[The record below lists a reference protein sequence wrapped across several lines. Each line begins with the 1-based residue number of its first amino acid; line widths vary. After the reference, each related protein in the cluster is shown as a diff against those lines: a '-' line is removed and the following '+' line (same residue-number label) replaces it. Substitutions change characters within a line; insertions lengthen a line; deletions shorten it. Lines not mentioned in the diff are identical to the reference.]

1 MAKFRC
7 MGCMEEFDDTR
18 TECPYC
24 GFIKGTPANEL
35 YHLQPESILAGRYII
50 GKVIGFGGFGIT
62 YIAWD
67 SVLEKKV
74 AIKEYLPS
82 DFATRVP
89 GQSQVS
95 VYGGERAEQFEAGLK
110 SFIEEAQRLA
120 KFESIDGI
128 VKIFDSFIENETA
141 YIIMEFLDGRTLKS
155 VLKEKGKISYQE
167 AIGYILP
174 VLNALNEVHKSGI
187 IHRDI
192 APDNIFISK
201 DGKVSLIDFGAARY
215 ATTLHSKSLSV
226 ILKPGYA
233 PEEQYRT
240 RGNQGPWSD
249 VYAIAATLYRAIT
262 GKVPEESLERTTDD
276 SLKEPSKLGVEI
288 PKSLENAIMNALNIK
303 AEDRIQTAKEFA
315 DALAGEV
322 EVERVIIKQKKDDVG
337 KWPVWQKGLLFGAAA
352 AIVAVVVLI
361 TTGVIKTPFTQER
374 LPNVVEMSIEEAEKS
389 LAPYGYNYMN
399 DTDATEAVFDDTPET
414 AAETESPQPVEA
426 AVENVGLMADSS
438 VNIVNIDTEGGSDT
452 QNTDLE
458 SAESTEAAGEIV
470 SDEAAD
476 SSEVINKIR
485 IEDKVYDSQIPENM
499 ILAQTPNAGSR
510 INKSKYPDVYLVL
523 SAGAESVFLPDE
535 TLVGLSKEDVVKTLE
550 DLGLIVNVV
559 EAESAEYAPGF
570 VISTEFAADTKLKK
584 GDTVTITVSIGVSG
598 EKVAATVPD
607 VVGKSLTDAKA
618 DINAA
623 KLYVAIKSE
632 EFSETIPKGCIIS
645 QDPTGGSA
653 GTTNETVVSLIVSK
667 GKESEALVRVPD
679 VVNRKLETA
688 IVTITNSNLQYTVQ
702 YAYSNTIAY
711 GTIISQSINADSK
724 VPVGTKLGLVVSK
737 GARNDNTSQIEQA
750 TDRNEER
757 VTETITSRPEKTT
770 SAPIVTSPPTTSDT
784 RKRVP
789 DVVSLTL
796 STAQSKLTDFNVKVE
811 YVYSSQTAKGYVVWQ
826 SLAADSKV
834 NKGSAITIKVSNGN
848 VNNAWFTTT
857 SWPGTNGRVV
867 EYRQRYKKQTG
878 YYKDNWVATGS
889 GSNYYCNF
897 YTLHDSSGHGEQHQ
911 GSLYNSY
918 NDYVS
923 GYDNGDTKRV
933 ITNNYQND
941 QYYYFHWCRGR
952 WLQNGPTNSWTC
964 SGGIDWCGGNYGPF
978 YTYHA
983 YIGDGSH
990 NGTSGIAYNKE
1001 NWSICGDSKY
1011 FQRIPV
1017 YYEAWT
1023 DYKNQR
1029 YYVYRGDW
1037 SYTGSYSGW
1046 SATTSSRSA
1055 SSPNNSANGYDIEYR
1070 YREDLPIYN

>member
-7 MGCMEEFDDTR
+7 MGCMEEFDDNL

-24 GFIKGTPANEL
+24 GFIKGTPADEL
-35 YHLQPESILAGRYII
+35 YHLQPESILADRYII
-50 GKVIGFGGFGIT
+50 GKVLGFGGFGIT

-67 SVLEKKV
+67 SLLEKKV

-95 VYGGERAEQFEAGLK
+95 VYGGERAEQFDAGLK

-128 VKIFDSFIENETA
+128 VKIFDSFIENDTA

-155 VLKEKGKISYQE
+155 ILKEKKKIPYQE

-174 VLNALNEVHKSGI
+174 VLNALSEVHKSGI

-192 APDNIFISK
+192 APDNIFVSK

-262 GKVPEESLERTTDD
+262 GIVPEESLERTTQDN
-276 SLKEPSKLGVEI
+276 LKEPSKLGVDL

-303 AEDRIQTAKEFA
+303 AEDRIQSAKEFA

-337 KWPVWQKGLLFGAAA
+337 KWPVWQKALLGSAVAAVA
-352 AIVAVVVLI
+352 AVVVLI
-361 TTGVIKTPFTQER
+361 TTGVIKTPLTQER

-389 LAPYGYNYMN
+389 LAPYGYNYLN
-399 DTDATEAVFDDTPET
+399 DTDTTEAVFDNTAET
-414 AAETESPQPVEA
+414 AAVEDIA
-426 AVENVGLMADSS
+426 AVAENVNVQPENSP
-438 VNIVNIDTEGGSDT
+438 VNIVNIDTEGGSDA
-452 QNTDLE
+452 QNAVPENT
-458 SAESTEAAGEIV
+458 ESTEAVGEI
-470 SDEAAD
+470 STDEAVD
-476 SSEVINKIR
+476 SSETVNKIR

-510 INKSKYPDVYLVL
+510 INKTKYPDVYLVL
-523 SAGAESVFLPDE
+523 SAGAEDVFLPEE
-535 TLVGLSKEDVVKTLE
+535 TLVGLSKEDVVKKLE
-550 DLGLIVNVV
+550 ELGLIVNIV
-559 EAESAEYAPGF
+559 ESESSEYAPGF
-570 VISTEFAADTKLKK
+570 VMDTEFGADTKLKK
-584 GDTVTITVSIGVSG
+584 GDTVTITVSTGVSG
-598 EKVAATVPD
+598 EKIVTTVPN
-607 VVGKSLTDAKA
+607 VVGKALADAKA
-618 DINAA
+618 DINTA

-632 EFSETIPKGCIIS
+632 EFSETMPKGCIIS
-645 QDPTGGSA
+645 QDPVGNSA
-653 GTTNETVVSLIVSK
+653 GTTNETIVSLVVSK
-667 GKESEALVRVPD
+667 GKESEAMVRVPD

-688 IVTITNSNLQYTVQ
+688 GATITSRGLQYSVQ

-711 GTIISQSINADSK
+711 GTIISQSINPDSK
-724 VPVGTKLGLVVSK
+724 VPVGTSIGLVVSK
-737 GARNDNTSQIEQA
+737 GAKNDSSSQIEQA
-750 TDRNEER
+750 TDRDEER
-757 VTETITSRPEKTT
+757 VSETFTQRQEKPTK
-770 SAPIVTSPPTTSDT
+770 PVVTSPPTTSDT
-784 RKRVP
+784 RKKVP
-789 DVVSLTL
+789 SVVGLAL
-796 STAQSKLTDFNVKVE
+796 SKAQGKLTDFNVSVE
-811 YVYSSQTAKGYVVWQ
+811 YVYSSQTTKGYVVEQ
-826 SLAADSKV
+826 SIAADQKV
-834 NKGSAITIKVSNGN
+834 NEGSAITIKVSNGN
-848 VNNAWFTTT
+848 VNSAWFTTS
-857 SWPGTNGRVV
+857 SWPGTNGKTV
-867 EYRQRYKKQTG
+867 EYRQKNKKQTG
-878 YYKDNWVATGS
+878 YYKDNWVATGT
-889 GSNYYCNF
+889 GSNDYCNF
-897 YTLHDSSGHGEQHQ
+897 YTLSDSSGHGEQHA
-911 GSLYNSY
+911 GDLYYAY

-933 ITNNYQND
+933 ITNCYQNG

-952 WLQNGPTNSWTC
+952 WLNWPQDSWVC
-964 SGGIDWCGGNYGPF
+964 IGGQQYCGGKNGYF

-983 YIGDGSH
+983 YIGDGSI
-990 NGTSGIAYNKE
+990 NGSSGNTVNKI
-1001 NWSICGDSKY
+1001 NTGICMDSTY
-1011 FQRIPV
+1011 FYRIPV
-1017 YYEAWT
+1017 YYETWT
-1023 DYKNQR
+1023 NYKNQK

-1037 SYTGSYSGW
+1037 SYTGSYSNW
-1046 SATTSSRSA
+1046 TATTASKSA
-1055 SSPNNSANGYDIEYR
+1055 SSPTNSESGYDIEYR
-1070 YREDLPIYN
+1070 YRESLPIYN